1 MKKTLFALLVI
12 VIISYSCN
20 KEKEVS
26 ENLPDG
32 ISKIEV
38 AEFMNGGGYTFLKGE
53 ENGNELW
60 IAIREMPV
68 EKGDVYYFS
77 NAMEM
82 KNFESKSL
90 NKTFERILFVND
102 ISKTL
107 SAQKPA
113 GSGDMSGMAVPE
125 GHSKPKVDLVEN
137 INVTHVEGGATVEG
151 IAKNKS
157 LLNGKN
163 LKIRGVVTKLNSGI
177 MNRNWLH
184 IQDGTKYEDYYDV
197 TVTSNQLA
205 QVGETVLIEGILAV
219 DKDFGAGYVYEYIIE
234 NAKITVEK

>member
-1 MKKTLFALLVI
+1 MKKTLFALLFI
-12 VIISYSCN
+12 VIIIYGCN
-20 KEKEVS
+20 KEKEET
-26 ENLPDG
+26 ENLPEG

-38 AEFMNGGGYTFLKGE
+38 VEFMNGGGYTFLKGE

-60 IAIREMPV
+60 VAIREMPV

-113 GSGDMSGMAVPE
+113 DSGDMSGMAVPI
-125 GHSKPKVDLVEN
+125 GHSKPKVDMVEN
-137 INVTHVEGGATVEG
+137 INITPIEGGATVEG

-157 LLNGKN
+157 LLNGKP
-163 LKIRGVVTKLNSGI
+163 LKIRGVVTKLNPGI
-177 MNRNWLH
+177 MNQNWLH
-184 IQDGTKYEDYYDV
+184 IQDGTKYQDYYDV

-205 QVGETVLIEGILAV
+205 QVGETVLVEGILAV
-219 DKDFGAGYVYEYIIE
+219 DKDFGAGYFQ
-234 NAKITVEK
+234 KGFK